1 MDDQD
6 IIQMR
11 RYSGEDLE
19 DHPHI
24 VVLGSCKVGNFVV
37 TTPVLYGLKSRFPKA
52 VIGFIGSDVTAD
64 FEQFHPCIDWRLS
77 WDHVDADAFMHLAE
91 GLAAAVKA
99 HGPVAL
105 AINLDGFNPVTQ
117 VLISYLSPDYVAGG
131 ALTKNR
137 RRQLPWGDLPSQAF
151 LADPDWD
158 SPAFLERYSNV
169 FRTQYIAELFAH
181 LAGVAE
187 HCDPAAIALPAVAP
201 SFAVPD
207 VLIHCT
213 TARAAK
219 VWPFQLWRVVVD
231 FLVEANYSVGLVGA
245 PPRQQQQAYNSGD
258 GEDWLLQVTQL
269 QDLRGS
275 TSLIELA
282 GACQQARAVVS
293 VDAGPLHIAAA
304 MGVPTLAVVGNDMD
318 GYGASPIRLWMPRA
332 ANAKRTVAKQT
343 CLSCAQAHFSNDSCL
358 EERHHCMLSVDPDQV
373 IRWLKSVLV

>member
-1 MDDQD
+1 MSGLIDQLIEKSLTHRERLQRYCLRLCYSTVAVSA
-6 IIQMR
+6 IIW
-11 RYSGEDLE
+11 L
-19 DHPHI
+19 
-24 VVLGSCKVGNFVV
+24 
-37 TTPVLYGLKSRFPKA
+37 
-52 VIGFIGSDVTAD
+52 
-64 FEQFHPCIDWRLS
+64 
-77 WDHVDADAFMHLAE
+77 
-91 GLAAAVKA
+91 
-99 HGPVAL
+99 
-105 AINLDGFNPVTQ
+105 
-117 VLISYLSPDYVAGG
+117 
-131 ALTKNR
+131 
-137 RRQLPWGDLPSQAF
+137 
-151 LADPDWD
+151 
-158 SPAFLERYSNV
+158 
-169 FRTQYIAELFAH
+169 
-181 LAGVAE
+181 
-187 HCDPAAIALPAVAP
+187 IALPAVAP

-318 GYGASPIRLWMPRA
+318 GHGASPIRLWMPRA